1 MKVFLFTVLV
11 QSFGLCTYTFGRQI
25 FSCLLNKARISTS
38 LALCPPVA
46 ANGPREPRHAA
57 PVGLRAH
64 AQGVVSG
71 EAVDGGVIVIVVV
84 LRLSQEV
91 AQPPL
96 RRRRL
101 QGFGLQDRRQRR

>member
-1 MKVFLFTVLV
+1 LV
-11 QSFGLCTYTFGRQI
+11 YVHTHLGGKSF
-25 FSCLLNKARISTS
+25 CLLNKAQINTS
-38 LALCPPVA
+38 LALRPPVA
-46 ANGPREPRHAA
+46 ANGPREPQHAA

-71 EAVDGGVIVIVVV
+71 EAVDGGVIVIVI

-101 QGFGLQDRRQRR
+101 QGFDLQDRRQRR